1 MKMLRKAV
9 VVATLLAFVGLS
21 AAGCATPTPEV
32 IEKVITKEVEKVV
45 TEVVEVE
52 KEVTKI
58 VAGTPVVE
66 KVVETKVVEKEV
78 TRIVEVEP
86 TKHGGTLTVGLS
98 AQPSTL
104 NPYGGIS
111 GMSGQVLKQA
121 VETLVQLDKET
132 LKPKPLLATSWEIP
146 DEQTYVFTLREG
158 VKFHDGTD
166 FDAEAVKFV
175 FDYILNP
182 DNASPAA
189 SYFDR
194 VESVE
199 VVDDYKVTF
208 HLTEPFAVL
217 LANLDSRGYI
227 MSPTYLQKATPE
239 ELDVAPV
246 GTGPFKI
253 VEWVRDDK
261 VVLERFEDYWD
272 GDLPYLDE
280 IVYKITPDPTAKM
293 VALRTGELDII
304 GTVPATEIEAI
315 KEDED
320 LVFVEFEST
329 GYRSI
334 YLNCAAPPF
343 NDARLR
349 QVLAWAID
357 RGELIRLGTL
367 GIGKPAFGPLAPPQW
382 AFDSNFRPY
391 MRDLSKAKELLAE
404 AGVPD
409 GFSFTIKA
417 RSSPEEVRVVE
428 VLQQQLAEAGIEMDI
443 VTGEYTAIRSTVIAG
458 DYEAFY
464 VGWLGGADPDSNMWN
479 SFHSDGWFNWVNYS
493 NPEVDRLLDEARA
506 TSDIEQRTELYRQA
520 QEIISDEAPMV
531 FLKFPYYAADGQARR
546 THVVDFV
553 PGPGQTMEFKRVW
566 LAPQ

>member
-1 MKMLRKAV
+1 MLRKAI
-9 VVATLLAFVGLS
+9 VVATLMTLVSLFV
-21 AAGCATPTPEV
+21 AGCATPTPEV
-32 IEKVITKEVEKVV
+32 IEKVVTKEVEKVV

-58 VAGTPVVE
+58 VAGTPIVE

-78 TRIVEVEP
+78 TRIVEAEP
-86 TKHGGTLTVGLS
+86 SKHGGTLTVGLG

-111 GMSGQVLKQA
+111 GMSGQVLKQS

-132 LKPKPLLATSWEIP
+132 LKPKPLLATGWEIP

-166 FDAEAVKFV
+166 FNADAVKFV

-199 VVDDYKVTF
+199 IVDDYKVIF

-217 LANLDSRGYI
+217 LANLDNRGYI
-227 MSPTYLQKATPE
+227 MSPTYLQKAAPE
-239 ELDVAPV
+239 ELDAAPV
-246 GTGPFKI
+246 GTGPFKV

-261 VVLERFEDYWD
+261 VVLERFADYWD
-272 GDLPYLDE
+272 DNLPYLDQL
-280 IVYKITPDPTAKM
+280 VYKITPDDTVKM
-293 VALRTGELDII
+293 IALRTGELDII
-304 GTVPATEIEAI
+304 DTVPATEIEAI
-315 KEDED
+315 KEDEE
-320 LVFVEFEST
+320 LVFVGFEST

-343 NDARLR
+343 DDVRLR
-349 QVLAWAID
+349 QALAWAVD

-367 GIGKPAFGPLAPPQW
+367 GIGKPAYGPLAPPQW
-382 AFDSNFRPY
+382 AFDPNFRPY
-391 MRDLSKAKELLAE
+391 MRDLEKVKEILTE
-404 AGVPD
+404 AGAPD
-409 GFSFTIKA
+409 GFSFTIKVA
-417 RSSPEEVRVVE
+417 NNPEEIRMVE
-428 VLQQQLAEAGIEMDI
+428 VLQQQFAKAGIELEMI
-443 VTGEYTAIRSTVIAG
+443 TGEYTALRSTVIAG
-458 DYEAFY
+458 DYDAFY
-464 VGWLGGADPDSNMWN
+464 VGWLGGADPDSNTWN
-479 SFHSDGWFNWVNYS
+479 SFHSEGWFNWVKYS

-506 TSDIEQRTELYRQA
+506 TSDIERRTELYREA
-520 QEIISDEAPMV
+520 QTIISDEAPMT
-531 FLKFPYYAADGQARR
+531 FLKYPYYAADGQARR
-546 THVVDFV
+546 LHVMDFV
-553 PGPGQTMEFKRVW
+553 PGPGQTMEFKKVW